1 MLHNHKPL
9 EREQWRVILLEVRG
23 YFGRIS
29 DEDQVGMGWGGAA
42 VNTLE
47 ILMSASVLEVK
58 GYWRRYRPAM

>member
-23 YFGRIS
+23 YFGWIS
-29 DEDQVGMGWGGAA
+29 DENPVGSGAA

-47 ILMSASVLEVK
+47 ILMSAFVLEVK
-58 GYWRRYRPAM
+58 GCWRRYRPAL